1 MVILVVVR
9 RGHFANVAT
18 VHVHTMP
25 PSSCYCPPSPALTG
39 QWVPGWKELGGGGV
53 DFFVLILIFPFVV
66 DLFFLCL
73 FASFFFIK
81 LILNLLNLNKGNF
94 QSIYYLI
101 FVLFVL
107 ETCNLEPLNVFD

>member
-1 MVILVVVR
+1 MPTLR
-9 RGHFANVAT
+9 RCMCTPCPLRAVTALPVLLSLGSGSRDGR
-18 VHVHTMP
+18 
-25 PSSCYCPPSPALTG
+25 SS
-39 QWVPGWKELGGGGV
+39 GGGV